1 MIIRE
6 MFDTRVKICK
16 ICSGKVERMM
26 VTEGDYKGHL
36 FYCVDCGT
44 TYKIVGEGQSDN
56 ELEVEYE
63 RLYECDP
70 DKNLSCTGRHIK
82 DWCGKKPDGCWR
94 THKKEFAKE
103 EK

>member
-63 RLYECDP
+63 IPYYDP
-70 DKNLSCTGRHIK
+70 ERNCSTCMYATYSWTCK
-82 DWCGKKPDGCWR
+82 GCR
-94 THKKEFAKE
+94 GGSNYVPR
-103 EK
+103 